1 MAKGDPP
8 PHEVRPC
15 ADPNDAGVTWRQE
28 KLKDLVWRAKCLGI
42 RESPEVSLLEQ
53 KMRESTQV
61 LDQMA
66 VEQACPTYERPW
78 WKDGEYDEVRAETA
92 NDLGMELFK
101 KKQYEK
107 AFDQYTDAARLEP
120 RRAGYHANRSAC
132 GLKLGRWKV
141 AAEDAEVALKIDANH
156 FQASLRA
163 GKARMKLRQ
172 PEIAQVHFTNALR
185 LDPKSELAVRGA
197 AEASC
202 AKTTASLD
210 LERQRQEAREGQRN
224 PLPDWD
230 RWPTLELAAEQ
241 TLACEEILRA
251 NPNSVLAVV
260 AAAEARVLCGAPK
273 RALDLLAKL
282 RKTDT
287 DGKERRNENTH
298 RNTLTLDADFHYV
311 LASALWR
318 VGDVTGAV
326 ENLTAFS
333 QAAGKDNAGRR
344 NSGVPQIPCPP
355 KITSLG
361 AYLTKVADLTT
372 RGIDAHEEGN
382 PDVAARAFDEALRL
396 PPTRAFF
403 FQDLSLKKNKKQA
416 YPNRA
421 RGDLLWR
428 RAEAI
433 LDAVEQGVE
442 VDFHREPFHGQET
455 AIHDSDD
462 SDDDDDG
469 AGAESENK
477 PFSVAA
483 RDLRESILISPHDVD
498 ARRVRIRYRRTVGD
512 ILGAF
517 DDARAALDA
526 NPGEPQMRKLA
537 GDLAKEAMGD
547 TSSQLGGVPGRNGN
561 SGSDKSV
568 PSPSPAAY
576 RALGLAKSADPRA
589 IRRGYRNAAKTWHP
603 DKWQNASDVEKEK
616 ARTRFQK
623 VQRAYELLGD
633 RKTKR
638 AYDADPA
645 QFEV

>member
-1 MAKGDPP
+1 M
-8 PHEVRPC
+8 
-15 ADPNDAGVTWRQE
+15 
-28 KLKDLVWRAKCLGI
+28 
-42 RESPEVSLLEQ
+42 
-53 KMRESTQV
+53 
-61 LDQMA
+61 
-66 VEQACPTYERPW
+66 
-78 WKDGEYDEVRAETA
+78 
-92 NDLGMELFK
+92 
-101 KKQYEK
+101 
-107 AFDQYTDAARLEP
+107 
-120 RRAGYHANRSAC
+120 
-132 GLKLGRWKV
+132 
-141 AAEDAEVALKIDANH
+141 
-156 FQASLRA
+156 
-163 GKARMKLRQ
+163 
-172 PEIAQVHFTNALR
+172 
-185 LDPKSELAVRGA
+185 
-197 AEASC
+197 
-202 AKTTASLD
+202 
-210 LERQRQEAREGQRN
+210 
-224 PLPDWD
+224 
-230 RWPTLELAAEQ
+230 
-241 TLACEEILRA
+241 
-251 NPNSVLAVV
+251 
-260 AAAEARVLCGAPK
+260 
-273 RALDLLAKL
+273 
-282 RKTDT
+282 
-287 DGKERRNENTH
+287 
-298 RNTLTLDADFHYV
+298 
-311 LASALWR
+311 
-318 VGDVTGAV
+318 
-326 ENLTAFS
+326 
-333 QAAGKDNAGRR
+333 
-344 NSGVPQIPCPP
+344 
-355 KITSLG
+355 
-361 AYLTKVADLTT
+361 
-372 RGIDAHEEGN
+372 
-382 PDVAARAFDEALRL
+382 
-396 PPTRAFF
+396 
-403 FQDLSLKKNKKQA
+403 
-416 YPNRA
+416 
-421 RGDLLWR
+421 
-428 RAEAI
+428 
-433 LDAVEQGVE
+433 E
-442 VDFHREPFHGQET
+442 VDFHREPFLGHET